1 MDQRNPH
8 GLSPREQMA
17 TPMDAVVL
25 LAAFSVLADSIIAK
39 VKSHFIK
46 VVYFGEFV

>member
-25 LAAFSVLADSIIAK
+25 MMNCLSHFIIAK